1 MADHYTEFSTVLL
14 MPTEK
19 AQQLKAD
26 LLRRSDIGEAFLGS
40 TDDSG
45 KQIEPLHMPDIYE
58 VTKDGDKG
66 LWIAGHYGLDDEVVE
81 FISEWLH
88 VNVPDFTPQVINF
101 ANYCSKLSVD
111 EQSGFALKLS
121 AGKVE
126 YGTMRF
132 G

>member
-1 MADHYTEFSTVLL
+1 MSDYYSDFSTLLL

-19 AQQLKAD
+19 AEQLKDD
-26 LLRRSDIGEAFLGS
+26 LLRRSDIGEAFLGL

-58 VTKDGDKG
+58 PTQDGDEG
-66 LWIAGHYGLDDEVVE
+66 LWIAGHNGLDNEVAE
-81 FISEWLH
+81 FISEWLY
-88 VNVPDFTPQVINF
+88 VNVPDFMPQVINF
-101 ANYCSKLSVD
+101 ANYCSKLRLD
-111 EQSGFALKLS
+111 EQDGSAIRLS

-126 YGTMRF
+126 YGTMKF

>member
-1 MADHYTEFSTVLL
+1 MADYYSDFSTLLL

-19 AQQLKAD
+19 AEQLKAD
-26 LLRRSDIGEAFLGS
+26 LLRRSDIGEAFCEAHLD
-40 TDDSG
+40 TE
-45 KQIEPLHMPDIYE
+45 QIEPLNMPDIYE
-58 VTKDGDKG
+58 VMKDGDEG
-66 LWIAGHYGLDDEVVE
+66 LWMAGHSGLDNEVAE
-81 FISEWLH
+81 FISEWLY
-88 VNVPDFTPQVINF
+88 VNVPDFMPQVINF
-101 ANYCSKLSVD
+101 ANYCSKLRLD